1 MSNQKKILRVLQFI
15 SYLEQKPSKTIQHL
29 ASMLETSERTAY
41 RYIDLIRDCG
51 FNVIKDIHNRYFIE
65 N

>member
-1 MSNQKKILRVLQFI
+1 
-15 SYLEQKPSKTIQHL
+15 
-29 ASMLETSERTAY
+29 MLETSERTAY

-65 N
+65 NQATQGVYFTSEEVEYIKQLVLTSGK